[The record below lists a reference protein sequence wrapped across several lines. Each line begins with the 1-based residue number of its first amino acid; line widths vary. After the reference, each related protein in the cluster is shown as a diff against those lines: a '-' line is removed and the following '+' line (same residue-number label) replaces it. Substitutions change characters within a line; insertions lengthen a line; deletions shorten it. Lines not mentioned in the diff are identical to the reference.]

1 MGSIS
6 SQPSGG
12 GFLLRFTL
20 GIALETKELYKE
32 VPGCLKV
39 LENTRT
45 KEMKTVVRDIS
56 PKISVPLHHFLLRC
70 KNELYRCPPS
80 PNAAL
85 RPGGEPPQRALNHPL
100 HRAPPQIPLNFR
112 QPQPA
117 LADGRQPPKSP
128 PERPGAAQA
137 VPAAKEQERRGRKA
151 QAPLTLRAPQ
161 PPRRTASDVTRGLR
175 QRALP
180 APLR

>member
-70 KNELYRCPPS
+70 KNELYRCPTS

-85 RPGGEPPQRALNHPL
+85 RPGGAPAASAEPPTPPCPTTD
-100 HRAPPQIPLNFR
+100 PPQLP
-112 QPQPA
+112 PA
-117 LADGRQPPKSP
+117 PAGPGR
-128 PERPGAAQA
+128 RPSAS
-137 VPAAKEQERRGRKA
+137 KESSRKA
-151 QAPLTLRAPQ
+151 RSGSGCAGSKRTGEEGSEGAGPAHPPSAAAPSSHRL
-161 PPRRTASDVTRGLR
+161 
-175 QRALP
+175 
-180 APLR
+180 